1 MTDHFAQAHT
11 TERNI
16 KCEQCPKLFSTESLQ
31 RKHSREKHNSEKIR
45 FPCDQCEK
53 VFASGSGL
61 KDHIVRIHSEEMNF
75 SCDYC
80 NKSFK
85 VERVLKKHIKDLHE
99 KTFTPTPCKV
109 CGKMLRTRVTQW
121 FHSKAHIETETQKVN
136 CRHCPKML
144 KPSKLA
150 NHMKRHEL
158 IPTTCNICNK
168 KVIDLKRHKQTHF
181 AQIKAHQCDVCKKGF
196 ETKARLLGHQ
206 LIHTTE
212 KPFQCPQPNC
222 SKSFNN
228 SGSRH
233 RHATVCMKI
242 ENKL

>member
-16 KCEQCPKLFSTESLQ
+16 TCDQCPKLFSTESLQ
-31 RKHSREKHNSEKIR
+31 REHSRRAHNSEKMK
-45 FPCDQCEK
+45 FPCDLCEK
-53 VFASGSGL
+53 VFGRRHGL
-61 KDHIVRIHSEEMNF
+61 KDHIVRIHSELEKF
-75 SCDYC
+75 CCDYC

-85 VERVLKKHIKDLHE
+85 VERVLKKHIEALHE

-109 CGKMLRTRVTQW
+109 CGKMLRTRVTQQ
-121 FHSKAHIETETQKVN
+121 FHSKAHIEIETQKVN
-136 CRHCPKML
+136 CKRCPKML
-144 KPSKLA
+144 KPSRLA
-150 NHMKRHEL
+150 KHMKRHEL

-168 KVIDLKRHKQTHF
+168 KVIDLKRHQQTHF

-212 KPFQCPQPNC
+212 KPFQCPQPDC

-228 SGSRH
+228 SGSRY